1 MCGFQGFQLC
11 PVVRIKVEIQHQFII
26 IELNIYH
33 SDWRLIMKHCTLLV
47 NVCIIMVVVV
57 AIVKLSEAQISNTN
71 RPECQGIFDF
81 YFVLDT

>member
-1 MCGFQGFQLC
+1 
-11 PVVRIKVEIQHQFII
+11 
-26 IELNIYH
+26 
-33 SDWRLIMKHCTLLV
+33 MKHCALLV

-81 YFVLDT
+81 YFVLDSYVRPNLFVMQHIIL